1 MRGLFRGGTAV
12 STEDVKGA
20 RRAAMKLVLAQFAAT
35 LIIAVSFSIGS
46 GAPAGASA
54 LIGGGIGAAA
64 SLAMAMIMFR
74 SSSGA
79 YPQRILRNAY
89 RGELVKLAL
98 TVVLIVAALKW
109 VDLAVLPFF
118 VAYAATFVVYWV
130 ALVKSPTV

>member
-1 MRGLFRGGTAV
+1 MRGLFRGGTTV

-64 SLAMAMIMFR
+64 SLAMALIMFR
-74 SSSGA
+74 SASGA
-79 YPQRILRNAY
+79 DPQRIVRSAY

-98 TVVLIVAALKW
+98 TVLLIVAALKW